1 MKPRVLFV
9 SKPIVPPFHDGTK
22 CLVRD
27 LAQSMTEVRPA
38 VMGELAGVDSLPV
51 YSTPGR
57 FTPSFTQNAR
67 AALYLFTR
75 ARAALWHFVFAP
87 NPMTS
92 QVGALARALRQV
104 PVVQT
109 VASPPLSFEGAERW
123 LFGDVVV
130 AQSRDTARQLLAAAV
145 RSPDGSKRAPRV
157 EVIPP
162 CVTPPSRAREEVV
175 QALRRQLKIASA
187 APIFLYPGD
196 VETSSAALTI
206 ATATAELTRRLPGA
220 VVVFA
225 CRAKT
230 PAAGPLLDA
239 LRRRLEGLPVRFAGE
254 LPSILPL
261 LQTSRAVLFP
271 VDDLRGKVDLPIV
284 LLEAMHLG
292 VPVIAAEGG
301 PLDDLEHTLR
311 VPPKDAGA
319 LVAACAQL
327 EESPE
332 RRQELICGATA
343 AVSTRHLPA
352 QVAARYEALYA
363 ELLAR

>member
-27 LAQSMTEVRPA
+27 LAQSMTQVRPA
-38 VMGELAGVDSLPV
+38 VMGELQGVDSLAV
-51 YSTPGR
+51 YSAPGR
-57 FTPSFTQNAR
+57 FTPSLTQNAR

-75 ARAALWHFVFAP
+75 ARAPLWHFVFAP

-92 QVGALARALRQV
+92 RVGALARALRQV
-104 PVVQT
+104 KVVQT
-109 VASPPLSFEGAERW
+109 VASPPLSFDGAERW

-130 AQSRDTARQLLAAAV
+130 AQSHDTARQLQRAAQ
-145 RSPDGSKRAPRV
+145 RGSGRAPRI

-162 CVTPPSRAREEVV
+162 CAAPPERADEEAV
-175 QALRRQLKIASA
+175 QALRRSLKVAST

-206 ATATAELTRRLPGA
+206 ATATAELTRRVPGA

-230 PAAGPLLDA
+230 PAAAPLLAA
-239 LRRRLEGLPVRFAGE
+239 LRRRLDGLPVRFTGE
-254 LPSILPL
+254 LPSVLPL
-261 LQTSRAVLFP
+261 VQTSRAVLFP

-292 VPVIAAEGG
+292 VPIIAAAGG
-301 PLDDLEHTLR
+301 PLDDLAHTLR

-319 LVAACAQL
+319 LVAACTQL

-332 RRQELICGATA
+332 RRQALVADASA
-343 AVSTRHLPA
+343 AVSAHHLPA
-352 QVAARYEALYA
+352 VVAARYEALYA